1 MFENTTQSRDKAE
14 SAFAKPQ
21 PQFLARSRIVAQRAE
36 IEPAREAKT
45 ARLRE
50 MRIEKEAADLE
61 AAAKA
66 PPAKPRRS
74 RARQA

>member
-1 MFENTTQSRDKAE
+1 MFENTTKSRDKAE
-14 SAFAKPQ
+14 SAFAKTQ
-21 PQFLARSRIVAQRAE
+21 TQFLARSRIVAERDE
-36 IEPAREAKT
+36 IEAAREAKT